1 MPRHDGPVLADTNV
15 ILECWRVSAW
25 QALAGGYRVETVED
39 CVIETQTGFQRR
51 RAAQQIDKGRLLSS
65 LAAVHPVG
73 DRELAAA
80 AVRDPLFSSLD
91 IGERSLWAHALT
103 RSDAWV
109 LCGPDKASLRLG
121 VRLGF
126 RDRLVALE
134 TLLSDVGF
142 RPKESLRTNYTGK
155 WHAEALNQMAILE
168 RPRRP

>member
-1 MPRHDGPVLADTNV
+1 M
-15 ILECWRVSAW
+15 
-25 QALAGGYRVETVED
+25 
-39 CVIETQTGFQRR
+39 IETQTGFQRR
-51 RAAQQIDKGRLLSS
+51 RAPQQIDAAQLRAS
-65 LAAVHPVG
+65 LAAIHPVG

-121 VRLGF
+121 VCLGF

-134 TLLSDVGF
+134 TLLSDVGY
-142 RPKESLRTNYTGK
+142 RPKESLRANYTGK
-155 WHAEALNQMAILE
+155 WHAEALNQMVILE